1 MLLRGSRLRN
11 TTFIEGIVLYAGHDT
26 KVMMNNG
33 RAPHKISGIEQLTN
47 KFIIICMVIL
57 TAMVFG
63 SSIFSGFWSHD
74 HPPPKNGSGIIPDPF
89 VVWDSPAPV
98 LDGLYNIGTYII
110 CYQVIVPI
118 SLYITVEII
127 KAAQIYF
134 LSQDIELYDEESD
147 RPIDCRSLNI
157 PEELGQITHVLSDK
171 TGTLTENIMVF
182 RNCAF
187 DLKDYGSE
195 KDLIGFFE
203 GGVYNI
209 GNSSFYDITLKQFE
223 EMVAKV
229 TGHLP
234 LPSRPESFGDN
245 LSQIPEDGEWET
257 TTGGLSTQPTP
268 ISQGSFRETSLPQ
281 TPAPVSRVASFSKFV
296 RRNIISPITD
306 LIPYDSIRKRH
317 ETIKMEEEFCPYEA
331 ESPDELAII
340 MGAKLYGFTL
350 EDKSATDITIGLPDG
365 SKEKFSVLQTLPF
378 HSERKRMSVVL
389 DTPAGPLLYCKG
401 ADSAILSRLRRPTE
415 AESIHCSIL
424 KARLDEY
431 SCKGLRTL
439 AFAMRLLK
447 QEEWDEFMESYRFV
461 MSVTSN
467 DRDQLLSQKADEIE
481 KELELIGVTG
491 IEDRLQDGVEET
503 IVAMRG
509 AGIQVWVLTG
519 DKLETAE
526 NIARSCG
533 LFSPHRETRKVE
545 TREDLPDI
553 RGEGFNLILSPE
565 ATLLAKLGD
574 EELLSTLRKAK
585 AVLCYRMTPS
595 EKAEIVKCVKTHMNG
610 RVLAIGDGANDVPMI
625 QAAHVGI
632 GVAGKEGMQAA
643 MACDFAIAR
652 FRFLR
657 RLLLVHGHWCYDRLA
672 LTFLYFLYK
681 NTNNVFVLLFFQIYD
696 GWSASFTTDP
706 VYTVLYPIIFS
717 SLQPIVVG
725 VVDQDRSAAE
735 LLQNPSLY
743 SPGRKGTKYTYS
755 LFAINVIDG
764 IWQAAVVYFV
774 THLTFI
780 GYECGMWTLG
790 FYISTGMMLANAAH
804 LTLEVRCWTIPIV
817 VIFVFFIFL
826 HFGYFV
832 LYGIA
837 VQPGWIYDAPV
848 DVPLDAMM
856 TADFWLAMV
865 ITTVIAVLPRFA
877 TKCLWNTLF
886 TEETAKKLK

>member
-1 MLLRGSRLRN
+1 MTGSAYQSSMIVARHTHRRSSSKWVPPSAPLHNPISVFRSRSSREKGSRMIQPNHLFDEPRYDLSN
-11 TTFIEGIVLYAGHDT
+11 FRHFTDNSITTTKYSLLTFIPYNIVHQMCTKYANIYFLFIAVLNFCPLFGAYTKILGLVPISFVLGTTLIKEDSNFTPPQFTGTVFCEPPDPAFYTIRAKIEYEPGHDT

-57 TAMVFG
+57 AVMVLG
-63 SSIFSGFWSHD
+63 SSVFSAFWSHD

-98 LDGLYNIGTYII
+98 LDGLYNVGTYII

-187 DLKDYGSE
+187 DRKDYGSE

-209 GNSSFYDITLKQFE
+209 GNSSFYDITLQQFQ
-223 EMVAKV
+223 EMVAQV
-229 TGHLP
+229 TSHLP
-234 LPSRPESFGDN
+234 LPSRPDSFGDN
-245 LSQIPEDGEWET
+245 LSQIPEEGEWET
-257 TTGGLSTQPTP
+257 TTGGLSTLPSP
-268 ISQGSFRETSLPQ
+268 ISQGSFREASSPATP

-296 RRNIISPITD
+296 RRNIISPITE

-317 ETIKMEEEFCPYEA
+317 ETIKIEEEFCPYEA

-350 EDKSATDITIGLPDG
+350 EDKSATDITIGLPDA
-365 SKEKFSVLQTLPF
+365 SKEKFPVLQTLPF
-378 HSERKRMSVVL
+378 HSERKRMSVVV

-401 ADSAILSRLRRPTE
+401 ADSAILSRLRSPTE
-415 AESIHCSIL
+415 AGSVHTSNL
-424 KARLDEY
+424 KERLDEY

-447 QEEWDEFMESYRFV
+447 QKEWDEFMDSYRFV

-481 KELELIGVTG
+481 KELELLGVTG

-533 LFSPHRETRKVE
+533 LFSPYRETRKIE
-545 TREDLPDI
+545 TREDLPHI

-574 EELLSTLRKAK
+574 EELLSILRKAK

-595 EKAEIVKCVKTHMNG
+595 EKAEIVKCVKTHMKG

-632 GVAGKEGMQAA
+632 GVAGKEGMQ
-643 MACDFAIAR
+643 
-652 FRFLR
+652 
-657 RLLLVHGHWCYDRLA
+657 V
-672 LTFLYFLYK
+672 
-681 NTNNVFVLLFFQIYD
+681 
-696 GWSASFTTDP
+696 
-706 VYTVLYPIIFS
+706 
-717 SLQPIVVG
+717 
-725 VVDQDRSAAE
+725 
-735 LLQNPSLY
+735 
-743 SPGRKGTKYTYS
+743 
-755 LFAINVIDG
+755 
-764 IWQAAVVYFV
+764 
-774 THLTFI
+774 
-780 GYECGMWTLG
+780 
-790 FYISTGMMLANAAH
+790 
-804 LTLEVRCWTIPIV
+804 
-817 VIFVFFIFL
+817 
-826 HFGYFV
+826 
-832 LYGIA
+832 
-837 VQPGWIYDAPV
+837 
-848 DVPLDAMM
+848 
-856 TADFWLAMV
+856 
-865 ITTVIAVLPRFA
+865 
-877 TKCLWNTLF
+877 
-886 TEETAKKLK
+886 